1 MVKKKDKATT
11 VSVATRT
18 IIADGVH
25 IEDGTFKDDEGNI
38 AGKVSELL
46 VNPDDVFKVTI
57 KIELPD
63 DAVLED

>member
-1 MVKKKDKATT
+1 MVKKKDKGTT
-11 VSVATRT
+11 VSNATRT

-25 IEDGTFKDDEGNI
+25 IENELFMDDDGNI

-46 VNPDDVFKVTI
+46 VNQDDVFKVTI

-63 DAVLED
+63 DEITED

>member
-25 IEDGTFKDDEGNI
+25 IENGVFKDEEGNI
-38 AGKVSELL
+38 ADKIIELL
-46 VNPDDVFKVTI
+46 INPDDTFKVTI
-57 KIELPD
+57 KFELPD
-63 DAVLED
+63 EEVSTN

>member
-11 VSVATRT
+11 VSAATRT

-25 IEDGTFKDDEGNI
+25 IENGMFMDDEGNI

-63 DAVLED
+63 DAVSED